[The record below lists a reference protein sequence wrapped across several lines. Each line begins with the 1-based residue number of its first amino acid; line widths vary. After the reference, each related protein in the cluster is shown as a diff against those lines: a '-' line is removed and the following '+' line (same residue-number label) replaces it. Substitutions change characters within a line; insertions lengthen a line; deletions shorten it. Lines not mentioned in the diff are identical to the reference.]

1 MIYFYW
7 ITGLLF
13 ALAAPI
19 LISLYLEQRDGA
31 ER

>member
-7 ITGLLF
+7 ITGLAF

-19 LISLYLEQRDGA
+19 LISLYLDRRDDAQR
-31 ER
+31 